1 MNVKQDL
8 YNLIGEGI
16 TPEEV
21 LSKNAPVRRS
31 VEIKGKITK
40 DVVEELSRIKREPD
54 WMRRLRLRSLEL
66 FNKLPTPNWLP
77 SWVLDSINLED
88 YVSYARPDV
97 NRSSSWDEVPP
108 EVRQYY
114 EALNIPEIEAR
125 ALMGLGAQLDSEVIY
140 FNIRKQLAEKGV
152 VVLPMEEAV
161 QKYPDLVKQYFMRVF
176 PPEHKFAALHGAL
189 WSGGVFVYVPP
200 GVRIEAPIE
209 GFFLIS
215 NAGEGQFEH
224 TLVVADKGSYIHY
237 IEGCSAPRLSRYS
250 FHDGMVEIYAHE
262 GAKVKFTTVQN
273 WSRNVINFNNK
284 RAIAERNA
292 EVEWVEA
299 SIGSVASFVY
309 PSTILKGEGAKT
321 EITGITIANGKGHVK
336 ENGAK
341 VIHDAPNT
349 SSKVVNKSISANG
362 GMAVYKGVV
371 YVRRGAL
378 FARSHVA
385 CDSLVLDGDSKAYTI
400 PHDQVFEETAVVTH
414 EAYTGRIS
422 EDKINYLR
430 TRGLTE
436 EEAKSLI
443 VLGFISD
450 VTEGLPFEYAMVLN
464 RVIMLEFSKYGK
476 VA

>member
-1 MNVKQDL
+1 MKQDL
-8 YNLIGEGI
+8 HNLIEEGL

-21 LSKNAPVRRS
+21 LSRNAPVRRS
-31 VEIKGKITK
+31 IEIKGKITS
-40 DVVEELSRIKREPD
+40 DVIEEISRIKNEPD

-66 FNKLPTPNWLP
+66 FYKLPAPNWLP
-77 SWVLDSINLED
+77 NWVLESIDLEE
-88 YVSYARPDV
+88 YAAYAKPDV
-97 NRSSSWDEVPP
+97 NRASSWDEIPP
-108 EVRQYY
+108 EIRSYY
-114 EALNIPEIEAR
+114 EAANIPEIEAK
-125 ALMGLGAQLDSEVIY
+125 ALLGLGAQLDSEVIY
-140 FNIRKQLAEKGV
+140 FNIKKQLAEKGV
-152 VVLPMEEAV
+152 VVMPMEEAV
-161 QKYPDLVKQYFMRVF
+161 QKYPDLIKQYFMKIF

-209 GFFLIS
+209 AFFLIS

-224 TLVVADKGSYIHY
+224 TLVIADKGSYIHY

-250 FHDGMVEIYAHE
+250 FHDGMVELYAHE
-262 GAKVKFTTVQN
+262 GARIKFTTVQN
-273 WSRNVINFNNK
+273 WSKNVINFNNK

-292 EVEWVEA
+292 KVEWVEA

-309 PSTILKGEGAKT
+309 PSTILKGEGAET
-321 EITGITIANGKGHVK
+321 EITGITIANGNRHIK

-349 SSKVVNKSISANG
+349 RSKIVNKSISANG
-362 GMAVYKGVV
+362 GTAVYKGVV
-371 YVRRGAL
+371 YVRKGAKYVK
-378 FARSHVA
+378 SHVA
-385 CDSLVLDGDSKAYTI
+385 CDSLILDDGSRAYTI
-400 PHDQVFEETAVVTH
+400 PHDQVFEDTAVVTH

-422 EDKINYLR
+422 EDKLFYLR
-430 TRGLTE
+430 SRGLSE

-464 RVIMLEFSKYGK
+464 RVISIEFSKYGK